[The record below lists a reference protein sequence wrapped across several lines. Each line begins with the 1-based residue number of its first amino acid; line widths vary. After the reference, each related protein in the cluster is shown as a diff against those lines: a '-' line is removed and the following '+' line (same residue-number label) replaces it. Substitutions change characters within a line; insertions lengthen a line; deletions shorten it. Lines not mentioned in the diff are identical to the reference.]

1 MIFIL
6 YFCFIHPISIKK
18 KTVPEKCHPER
29 YFRLYHREQFH
40 DIFGTTDGCNEIL
53 HFLRFAGAIH
63 IYIYYIYIYPKK
75 TKCKQANVVDDD
87 DEEEVQKNMSTK
99 QRNV

>member
-6 YFCFIHPISIKK
+6 YICFIHPISIK

-40 DIFGTTDGCNEIL
+40 DIFGTTDGCNEIQ

-63 IYIYYIYIYPKK
+63 IYLLYIHIPQKP
-75 TKCKQANVVDDD
+75 KCKQAKVVDDD